1 MKVLVACEYSGAVR
15 DAFLRRGHDAWS
27 CDIEYTCDS
36 PHNLMNGLGYRHQVQ
51 DCMEMVWH
59 KEWDL
64 LIAHPPC
71 TYLCNSGVR
80 WLTHPDYPERW
91 KDMIDGAVFFRDL
104 LHMCTHIPKVCVE
117 NPIMHGYAK
126 KIIGST
132 QTQIVQP
139 WMFGE
144 GETKA
149 TCLWLRGLDKLV
161 PTDVVEGRE
170 QRLHKL
176 PPSEDRW
183 KLRSKTYQGIAGA
196 MASQWG

>member
-1 MKVLVACEYSGAVR
+1 MKVLVACEYSGVVR
-15 DAFLRRGHDAWS
+15 DAFLARGHDAWS
-27 CDIEYTCDS
+27 CDLEHTSDS
-36 PHNLMNGLGYRHQVQ
+36 PHNTIYIGYKHQVI

-59 KEWDL
+59 RKWDL

-71 TYLCNSGVR
+71 TYLCNSGVC
-80 WLTHPDYPERW
+80 WLTHKDYPERW
-91 KDMIDGAVFFRDL
+91 KQMIDGAVLFREL
-104 LHMCTHIPKVCVE
+104 LAMSQWIPRVCVE

-126 KIIGST
+126 KIIGDT

-139 WMFGE
+139 WQFGH

-149 TCLWLRGLDKLV
+149 TCLWLRGLPELE
-161 PTDVVEGRE
+161 PTDIVEGRE

-183 KLRSKTYQGIAGA
+183 KLRSKTYQGFADA